1 MNFILYSQ
9 LQKHTCRMNIRY
21 GTITKGT
28 HCAYQSY
35 KGPQN
40 DPPTQRI
47 LPRLDRAPRFEVFG
61 SATATPYIARIG
73 GKPFHCKQL
82 KALTVTC
89 VLETPH

>member
-47 LPRLDRAPRFEVFG
+47 LPRLDRAPRFEMFG
-61 SATATPYIARIG
+61 SSTATPYIARIG
-73 GKPFHCKQL
+73 GKPSHCKQL
-82 KALTVTC
+82 SGGFPC
-89 VLETPH
+89 ENRR